1 MVKEGRRGASA
12 TRDEKRPGRDE
23 GRAREPWLIVAGG
36 FHSRGGMDKANAALA
51 SYLLER
57 GHAVHLVGHEIDSKL
72 SAHPRAFSQVV
83 ARPFGSVLLGERQL
97 SLAAER
103 AMRLLLAHD
112 TRARVV
118 ANGGNFVSPDINW
131 VHAVHGAWPPSDAGA
146 PLWFRAKN
154 RLWHALAR
162 RRERVAISRARLVV
176 ANSERTRRD
185 LVELLGVAVERLR
198 TVYLGGDARPASPR
212 ERAEARS
219 WLGVEDAR
227 PVVLFAGAL
236 GHDHNK
242 GFDTLWRA
250 WRELMSNREWDALLF
265 VAGGGRGLNL
275 WRARVADAGLS
286 DCVRFLDFS
295 ERLPEVLAACD
306 LLVSP
311 ARYEAYGLNVHEAVC
326 RGVPALVSR
335 RAGVAERYPEALS
348 EMLLP
353 DPEDASDIAARLLRW
368 RRSMHVWKE
377 EFKAFA
383 VELSRRSWSDVAA
396 DIVALAEDEGAR
408 SVVEQPSGEGE
419 RARSS
424 NEDERTRS
432 GEDERAQYVNA
443 EQTEV
448 MS

>member
-1 MVKEGRRGASA
+1 MRAASA
-12 TRDEKRPGRDE
+12 TRDEKRAGRDE
-23 GRAREPWLIVAGG
+23 KRVGAREPWLIVAGG

-57 GHAVHLVGHEIDSKL
+57 GHSVHLVGHEIDSKL
-72 SAHPRAFSQVV
+72 SAHPRARAQVV

-97 SLAAER
+97 SLAAAR
-103 AMRLLLAHD
+103 AMRLLRASHP
-112 TRARVV
+112 RARVV

-146 PLWFRAKN
+146 PLWFRFKN

-162 RRERVAISRARLVV
+162 RRERVAIRRARLVV

-185 LVELLGVAVERLR
+185 LVELLGVAPERLR
-198 TVYLGGDARPASPR
+198 TVYLGGDVRPASPR
-212 ERAEARS
+212 ERAEARE
-219 WLGVEDAR
+219 WLGVEEHR

-250 WRELMSNREWDALLF
+250 WRELSSGREWDALLI

-275 WRARVADAGLS
+275 WRGRVADAGLS
-286 DCVRFLDFS
+286 DSVRFLDFS
-295 ERLPEVLAACD
+295 ERLPEVLAASD

-335 RAGVAERYPEALS
+335 RAGVAERYPEALN

-368 RRSMHVWKE
+368 RRSMRGWRE
-377 EFKAFA
+377 EFAAFA
-383 VELSRRSWSDVAA
+383 AELGRRSWSDVAA
-396 DIVALAEDEGAR
+396 DLVALAEGEGAQ
-408 SVVEQPSGEGE
+408 SVAQQSTSEDE

-424 NEDERTRS
+424 S
-432 GEDERAQYVNA
+432 EDERAQYVSV